1 MTETPLLIAG
11 LGNPGEKYA
20 RHRHNVGFMTVDAI
34 AERHRFA
41 DWRSRYSGLVAEGTL
56 SGRKTLLLKPMTYMN
71 DSGQAVGAA
80 ARYLKLDPSGVVV
93 IHDELDLAP
102 GKLRAKAGGGDA
114 GHNGLRSI
122 TATLGPDYR
131 RVRIG
136 IGHPGAP
143 ELVHGYV
150 LRDFPKSD
158 QAWLAPLIEAMAEAA
173 PYLAKD
179 DDAGF
184 MNKVS
189 VILKPPVKK
198 PMPEQRAK
206 KDDDGI

>member
-1 MTETPLLIAG
+1 MTGSPLLIAG

-20 RHRHNVGFMTVDAI
+20 RHRHNVGFMAVDAI
-34 AERHRFA
+34 AARHRFQPF
-41 DWRSRYSGLVAEGTL
+41 RPRYSGLAAEGIL
-56 SGRKTLLLKPMTYMN
+56 GERKTILLKPMTYMN
-71 DSGQAVGAA
+71 DSGDSVGAA
-80 ARYLKLDPSGVVV
+80 FRYLKLSVEDAVV
-93 IHDELDLAP
+93 IHDELDLQA

-122 TATLGPDYR
+122 TATLGPNYR

-136 IGHPGAP
+136 IGHPGVP

-150 LRDFPKSD
+150 LHDFSKAD
-158 QAWLAPLIEAMAEAA
+158 LQWLSPMLEAIAEAA
-173 PYLAKD
+173 AYLAKN

-189 VILKPPVKK
+189 VTLKPPVKK
-198 PMPEQRAK
+198 PDPKK
-206 KDDDGI
+206 KDQDGI

>member
-1 MTETPLLIAG
+1 MSETPLLIAG

-20 RHRHNVGFMTVDAI
+20 RHRHNVGFMAVDAI
-34 AERHRFA
+34 AARYRFSSF
-41 DWRSRYSGLVAEGTL
+41 RPRYSGLAAEGVL
-56 SGRKTLLLKPMTYMN
+56 GERKTLLLKPMTYMN
-71 DSGQAVGAA
+71 DSGDSVGAA
-80 ARYLKLDPSGVVV
+80 FRYMKLSLEDAVV
-93 IHDELDLAP
+93 IHDELDLAA

-136 IGHPGAP
+136 IGHPGVP

-150 LRDFPKSD
+150 LRDFPKAEF
-158 QAWLAPLIEAMAEAA
+158 QWLNPMLDAIAEAA
-173 PYLAKD
+173 PYLAKN

-198 PMPEQRAK
+198 PDPKKKEQ
-206 KDDDGI
+206 DGI